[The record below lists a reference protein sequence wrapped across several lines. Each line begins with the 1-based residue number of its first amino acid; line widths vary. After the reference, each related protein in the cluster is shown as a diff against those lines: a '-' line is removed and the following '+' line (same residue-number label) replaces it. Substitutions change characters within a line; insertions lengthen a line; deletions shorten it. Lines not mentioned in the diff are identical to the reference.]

1 MAGGALALVLALVGV
16 ALPIVPQ
23 VPFAVLAAYLFSKG
37 NPRLHRWIR
46 ANSHM
51 GPPVKDWEDHR
62 VVRPKLKAFS
72 TIAMLIGAA
81 LGHWKLDLPWAVA
94 LDVAFALSI
103 AFVLTRKS
111 RVFSMAPWT

>member
-1 MAGGALALVLALVGV
+1 MAAGALALVLAAIGL

-23 VPFAVLAAYLFSKG
+23 VPFAVLAAWLFSKG

-46 ANSHM
+46 SHKHL

-62 VVRPKLKAFS
+62 IVRAKLKAFS
-72 TIAMLIGAA
+72 TVAMLSGAA
-81 LGHWKLDLPWAVA
+81 LGHWRLPLSWAIA

-103 AFVLTRKS
+103 GFLLTRKS
-111 RVFSMAPWT
+111 R